1 VEDLGLFVSANV
13 ERPTAHPPSPVHL
26 EAQFYLQST
35 MSDSITLRP
44 HLHGSLNDLV
54 ESANLGALGKCSIVC
69 ELVSLFAD
77 YEEEG
82 ASLFLDAFLT
92 DELQKLVS
100 TIPQSTCLP
109 LGTTTCDEDGVKRA
123 VKKSAPLVRGC
134 WKLYLAANGQELD
147 FGLFRDSGHP
157 LNVPIGLALNSGGA
171 EGARFVRITK
181 IAQDIV
187 RTSTHEG
194 KEITIHFTNAKI
206 AAMDAESSLASLCDL
221 ICSGL
226 DEKLSQSCKTYLGSL
241 MAAAVRGSH
250 GALIAVVS
258 KPGIPSFLTDSTKMS
273 PAISLSDAVE
283 LVRRDASA
291 IPQLQAIENIVCGML
306 CCDGIVV
313 FDTQARVIAYNGF
326 IKLKAASAVGGARRR
341 AYHALCEKVG
351 KGLKAVFFQSQDGAS
366 DLKK

>member
-1 VEDLGLFVSANV
+1 
-13 ERPTAHPPSPVHL
+13 
-26 EAQFYLQST
+26 

-44 HLHGSLNDLV
+44 HLHGSLTDLV
-54 ESANLGALGKCSIVC
+54 ESVNLGALGKCSIVC

-92 DELQKLVS
+92 DELQKLIS

-134 WKLYLAANGQELD
+134 WKLYLAANDLKLD

-157 LNVPIGLALNSGGA
+157 LNVPIGLALKSGGE
-171 EGARFVRITK
+171 EGAKFLRITK

-194 KEITIHFTNAKI
+194 KEITIHFTNSKL
-206 AAMDAESSLASLCDL
+206 AATDAESSLTSLCDI
-221 ICSGL
+221 ICSDL
-226 DEKLSQSCKTYLGSL
+226 EEKLSQSCKTYLVSL
-241 MAAAVRGSH
+241 ISTAVRGSH

-258 KPGIPSFLTDSTKMS
+258 KPRIPSFLTEDSTEVAPPINVS
-273 PAISLSDAVE
+273 EAVE
-283 LVRRDASA
+283 SVRRDANA
-291 IPQLQAIENIVCGML
+291 IPQLQALENIVCGML

-313 FDTQARVIAYNGF
+313 FDTRARVVAYNGF
-326 IKLKAASAVGGARRR
+326 IKLKASNVVGGARRR
-341 AYHALCEKVG
+341 ACQALCDKVG
-351 KGLKAVFFQSQDGAS
+351 KGLKAAFFQSQDGTS